1 MTDQKNISDV
11 GIKDLYSILVG
22 TRKLEINL
30 FWQRSNYF
38 LVLSSGMVLGF
49 FNLRGTKYAL
59 VFALMGLIA
68 SVLWFCVCLGSKF
81 WQTRWEQRL
90 FDFEHEHLRGL
101 QFFSASQDRIRKDV
115 REGFDFENLSRMQ
128 RSLYKLA
135 LVTKPSVSYSMLRL
149 SILFMFGWTAIIAI
163 YLISGSANPV

>member
-1 MTDQKNISDV
+1 MTNQKNASDV
-11 GIKDLYSILVG
+11 GIKDLYNIVVD
-22 TRKLEINL
+22 TRKLEISL

-59 VFALMGLIA
+59 VFAFMGLIA

-81 WQTRWEQRL
+81 WQTRWERRL
-90 FDFEHEHLRGL
+90 FDFENEHFPGL
-101 QFFSASQDRIRKDV
+101 AFFSASQDRIRSDV
-115 REGFDFENLSRMQ
+115 LEGFDFENLSWMQ

-135 LVTKPSVSYSMLRL
+135 LLKPSVSYSMLRL
-149 SILFMFGWTAIIAI
+149 SMLFMFGWTAIIVI
-163 YLISGSANPV
+163 YLIGGSTNSV